1 MLQVAEF
8 AELEV
13 AEFAVLRG
21 AQLSEKC
28 LHNLLNTKPLHFSGK
43 VAIIWFV
50 EQNPSQCNDLDLGWH
65 WCCRDGY

>member
-13 AEFAVLRG
+13 AEFAVLRR

-28 LHNLLNTKPLHFSGK
+28 LHNLLNTKPLYFSER
-43 VAIIWFV
+43 
-50 EQNPSQCNDLDLGWH
+50 EQYYGLWNEILAVK
-65 WCCRDGY
+65 

>member
-50 EQNPSQCNDLDLGWH
+50 ERNPGQ
-65 WCCRDGY
+65 